1 MTKRIAKENQII
13 DAAEKVFSSQGFV
26 NAKMEDVA
34 KAAGISKGS
43 VYFYFSSKENLYMTI
58 TYRAFQLLID
68 TYYSNVEKTQH
79 DTGLAST
86 LNIMEVF
93 MRFCENHFLYSE
105 AMLIYISMV
114 RSSSEG
120 ADISKMTEAIQ
131 DSIYYKKVQD
141 LQHIPVSIVIKEI
154 ERGKLDGSIKNT
166 QRPEIIYLTAWAM
179 VIGYIKLNTSSGKK
193 KPSILKTEISE
204 WRSSILTW
212 AKMMLINESEGARE
226 RECGS

>member
-1 MTKRIAKENQII
+1 MTKRVAKENQII
-13 DAAEKVFSSQGFV
+13 DAAELVFSSQGFA

-43 VYFYFSSKENLYMTI
+43 VYFYFSSKENLYMAI

-68 TYYSNVEKTQH
+68 TYYSTVEKNQQ
-79 DTGLAST
+79 DTGLQST
-86 LNIMEVF
+86 LNIMEAF
-93 MRFCENHFLYSE
+93 MKFCEEHFLYSE

-141 LQHIPVSIVIKEI
+141 LQHIPISIVIKEI
-154 ERGKLDGSIKNT
+154 ERGKMDGSIKNT
-166 QRPEIIYLTAWAM
+166 QRPQIIYLTAWAM
-179 VIGYIKLNTSSGKK
+179 VLGYIKLNTSSGKK
-193 KPSILKTEISE
+193 KQSILKTDISE
-204 WRSSILTW
+204 WRSSIIRW
-212 AKMMLINESEGARE
+212 AKMMLTSSAQNDS
-226 RECGS
+226 